1 MIFVALLRGINVG
14 GNNRV
19 EMVRLKTVFEELGFS
34 KVKTYINSG
43 NVIFESS
50 SEDLGQMTSLLEEK
64 IEKTFGFSVK
74 VLLRDFN
81 FMKQVMEKLPE
92 DWLNNETMKCDVMFL
107 WDEADVENLLDQLPI
122 KKDLDHCIYLKGAII
137 WSVKRENITKSGMLR
152 LVGTKLYKQMTI
164 RNANTTRKLFNLM
177 NEAAA

>member
-19 EMVRLKTVFEELGFS
+19 EMKRLKAVFEELGFS

-64 IEKTFGFSVK
+64 IEKTFGFAVK
-74 VLLRDFN
+74 VLLRDFD
-81 FMKQVMEKLPE
+81 FMKTVMAKLP
-92 DWLNNETMKCDVMFL
+92 DSCLNNEDMKCDVMFL
-107 WDEADVENLLDQLPI
+107 WDEADGEDLLDQLPV
-122 KKDLDHCIYLKGAII
+122 KKEFDNCIYLRGAII
-137 WSVKRENITKSGMLR
+137 WSVKRENITKSGMLK

-164 RNANTTRKLFNLM
+164 RNANTTRKLFDLM
-177 NEAAA
+177 CEVAN

>member
-14 GNNRV
+14 GNNKV
-19 EMVRLKTVFEELGFS
+19 EMSRLKQVFEELGFS

-50 SEDLGQMTSLLEEK
+50 SKDIHQMTDLLEEK
-64 IEKTFGFSVK
+64 IEKTYSFPVK
-74 VLLRDFN
+74 VLLRDLD
-81 FMKQVMEKLPE
+81 FMKQVMAKLPE
-92 DWLNNETMKCDVMFL
+92 NWLNNDEMKCDVMFL
-107 WDEADVENLLDQLPI
+107 WDEADAENLLDQLPI
-122 KKDLDHCIYLKGAII
+122 KKELDHCIYLKGAII
-137 WSVKRENITKSGMLR
+137 WSVKRENITRSGMLK

-177 NEAAA
+177 SEAVA